1 LSLRGWGGREGHSLN
16 TKQTVLATAIA
27 VAFGCTHAQ
36 SIQTLEPVVVTA
48 SKIEEPQGQATV
60 LVEVIDRKA
69 IEQSGAANIT
79 ELLDQVSGGIL
90 TRQYGRLGVDA
101 AFDLG
106 YLGGASAHRTLI
118 LVNGVPINDVDSA
131 PIRWGQIPLD
141 AVEQVEIRKAGGGV
155 LFGDRSLGGV
165 VNIITR
171 RAEAAGSAHLTIGSF
186 NTRVIG
192 LGKSVHVGDTLF
204 QLSAQGAESGGYRA
218 SVDQKIRSLNLGV
231 SQPTPLGVLGV
242 DLRSFEEN
250 TLSPDSIPLATFQRN
265 PRAAPTGST
274 TAKRDGSGLNL
285 WLESNITQE
294 AKVRGRVSYDESK
307 NDVVTSFSSF
317 TLNKKRYSGDFSL
330 STRLRNSRVLAG
342 LEFFDAAIGSTRSNL
357 LEVEQQSSALYLS
370 SETPAGE
377 SLVNLGV
384 RQQSMK
390 NTFTRTAA
398 SGSQR
403 SREDLMSWS
412 IGGLSPIAAS
422 VLRYSIQSS
431 FSFPNT
437 DQLYTF
443 HPTTFAP
450 TDINPG
456 IRPMKSDEAQVA
468 LSRSFGGVKAEL
480 GSRFLKIKDE
490 IGFKSACSGAG
501 SASCNTNLFDT
512 KRLIA
517 FASVGGTPSP
527 RLSWSLSADS
537 IQSTVDSG
545 THAGKRIPMV
555 PKLVVRG
562 SASWKQD
569 RGAYRVLANHRGN
582 MVQSDDF
589 GNTGFQIPSRVTLD
603 AGYTHTWP
611 STKLELAFWVRN
623 LTDRQ
628 YFDFASFQ
636 SVAPADGRSIEL
648 RIKQDF

>member
-1 LSLRGWGGREGHSLN
+1 M
-16 TKQTVLATAIA
+16 AA
-27 VAFGCTHAQ
+27 AFGCAHAQ
-36 SIQTLEPVVVTA
+36 NIQTLEPVVVTA

-60 LVEVIDRKA
+60 LVEVIDRRA

-90 TRQYGRLGVDA
+90 TRQYGRLGLDA

-106 YLGGASAHRTLI
+106 YLGGASAQRTLI
-118 LVNGVPINDVDSA
+118 LVDGAPINDVDSA

-155 LFGDRSLGGV
+155 LFGDRAIGGV

-204 QLSAQGAESGGYRA
+204 QLSAQGAESDGYRA
-218 SVDQKIRSLNLGV
+218 SVDQKIRSLNVGV
-231 SQPTPLGVLGV
+231 SQPTALGVLGANF
-242 DLRSFEEN
+242 RSFEEN

-265 PRAAPTGST
+265 PRAAPAGST
-274 TAKRDGSGLNL
+274 TAKRDGSSVNL
-285 WLESNITQE
+285 WLESNIPEE
-294 AKVRGRVSYDESK
+294 AKIRGRVSYDESK
-307 NDVVTSFSSF
+307 SDVVTSFSSF
-317 TLNKKRYSGDFSL
+317 ALNKKRHSGDFSL
-330 STRLRNSRVLAG
+330 STRLRDSRVLAG
-342 LEFFDAAIGSTRSNL
+342 LDFFDAAIGSTRSNL
-357 LEVEQQSSALYLS
+357 LKVAQQSSALYLN
-370 SETPAGE
+370 SETPVGE

-390 NTFTRTAA
+390 NTFTRTTA
-398 SGSQR
+398 SGSQA
-403 SREDLMSWS
+403 SREDLVSWS
-412 IGGLSPIAAS
+412 TGGLSPIAAS

-456 IRPMKSDEAQVA
+456 IKPMKSDEAQVA
-468 LSRSFGGVKAEL
+468 LSQSFDGIRTEL
-480 GSRFLKIKDE
+480 AGRFLKIKDE

-512 KRLIA
+512 TRLIV
-517 FASVGGTPSP
+517 FASVGGRPSP
-527 RLSWSLSADS
+527 SLSWSLSADS

-545 THAGKRIPMV
+545 TNAGKRVPMV
-555 PKLVVRG
+555 PKLVVKG
-562 SASWKQD
+562 SASLKRD
-569 RGAYRVLANHRGN
+569 GSVYRLLANHRGN

-589 GNTGFQIPSRVTLD
+589 GNTGFRIPSRLTLD

-611 STKLELAFWVRN
+611 STKLQLAFWVRN
-623 LTDRQ
+623 LTDKQ
-628 YFDFASFQ
+628 YFDFASFG
-636 SVAPADGRSIEL
+636 SVAPADGRAIEL